1 MNKEKALQLFKQLI
15 DKTIEHGGIFKNIED
30 VMILTQA
37 FQFLAQEEK
46 NTMPAFKQEDI
57 VKKQDIK

>member
-30 VMILTQA
+30 VMIVTQA
-37 FQFLAQEEK
+37 FQFLAQEDKGIKGE
-46 NTMPAFKQEDI
+46 I
-57 VKKQDIK
+57 VKKEDIK